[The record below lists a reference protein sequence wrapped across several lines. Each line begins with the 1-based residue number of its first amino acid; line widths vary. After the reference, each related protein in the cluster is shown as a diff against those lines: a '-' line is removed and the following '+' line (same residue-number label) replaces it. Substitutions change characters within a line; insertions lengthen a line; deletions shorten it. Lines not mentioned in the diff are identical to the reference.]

1 VECVSFQQ
9 EEKKDVNFNSFQSF
23 IRNLVD
29 LSEGWK
35 WFFFLLVVIIN
46 IVFVIYWLYYMLQTV
61 KQLILQKSEKL
72 YIILFLC
79 CKKERYS
86 EEKAKG
92 IQEEEEIDFE
102 EQLRLCNINSF
113 FIILDCKNIT
123 NKLEFKEEDVNEK
136 QVKEAI
142 TFISL
147 VKKRGGLLRAK
158 RINEIMEVES
168 EAKFQQ
174 NLKQERKENY
184 EKLRIFTGIIKPE
197 IITF

>member
-9 EEKKDVNFNSFQSF
+9 EEQKDVNFNSFQAF

-35 WFFFLLVVIIN
+35 WLFFLIVVIIN

-61 KQLILQKSEKL
+61 KQLILQKSEKV
-72 YIILFLC
+72 YTILFLR
-79 CKKERYS
+79 CKKQRYL

-92 IQEEEEIDFE
+92 IQEEEWIDFE
-102 EQLRLCNINSF
+102 EQLRLCNKDSF
-113 FIILDCKNIT
+113 FIILDCKNVK
-123 NKLEFKEEDVNEK
+123 NKLEFMGKDVDEE
-136 QVKEAI
+136 QVKEAN
-142 TFISL
+142 TFMSL
-147 VKKRGGLLRAK
+147 IKKKAGLFRAK

-168 EAKFQQ
+168 EARFQQ

-197 IITF
+197 IISF